1 MNYQKKI
8 PHTNLTRF
16 KSTYNLN
23 RRGVISYLSAAVT
36 ITGLSSFF
44 SLPTLAEINNSLDH
58 ISKPRIIG
66 KTNASIHITEY
77 YSMHAAIVEI
87 FTTKHFQM

>member
-8 PHTNLTRF
+8 TNTNLTHF

-23 RRGVISYLSAAVT
+23 RRGVISYLSAAAT

-44 SLPTLAEINNSLDH
+44 SLSSFLQTNSTYL
-58 ISKPRIIG
+58 S
-66 KTNASIHITEY
+66 
-77 YSMHAAIVEI
+77 VE
-87 FTTKHFQM
+87 FSEGGAHL